1 MEAVEV
7 RLRDCV
13 SHAKR
18 LLEPEDGAPLTPGG
32 RRRELT
38 RFFLLAM
45 VFVSLLGNV
54 AYALHHSH
62 EVGAIKTQCDQKT
75 QKQRWEAET
84 RWAAQAR
91 DHARVNQEHAALL
104 AQHSKLQEKHSI
116 VKRNHKALVDNH
128 ASEASVLNST
138 LEDLRGDNL
147 GLQRAAELSRQRE
160 QAAEAA
166 AARAIRDAEEV
177 RKEVVDL
184 RAALDKLRGDAAEQA
199 KPPAAESS
207 ADAPPAPVAP
217 CEDDATWYYSG
228 KEAKT
233 CAYVAAGEEKGDH
246 RCKATNTDGARSAL
260 EACPRTC
267 GRCSI

>member
-1 MEAVEV
+1 M
-7 RLRDCV
+7 
-13 SHAKR
+13 
-18 LLEPEDGAPLTPGG
+18 
-32 RRRELT
+32 
-38 RFFLLAM
+38 
-45 VFVSLLGNV
+45 
-54 AYALHHSH
+54 AYQ
-62 EVGAIKTQCDQKT
+62 T
-75 QKQRWEAET
+75 
-84 RWAAQAR
+84 
-91 DHARVNQEHAALL
+91 
-104 AQHSKLQEKHSI
+104 
-116 VKRNHKALVDNH
+116 
-128 ASEASVLNST
+128 
-138 LEDLRGDNL
+138 
-147 GLQRAAELSRQRE
+147 
-160 QAAEAA
+160 QAAT
-166 AARAIRDAEEV
+166 ARAIRDAEEV